1 LKANDLIKINDQ
13 YFTWNQIKE
22 YNLTNVELTQV
33 ELVQTNYNPQVYP
46 DRYFKYVYCDNTGVT
61 YNVKTNFTG
70 AQSVQ
75 ESLYYW
81 SILYDY
87 FIGVLGGSGVTGYTS
102 SFLNSTGSTVPYSIR
117 EVTSTA
123 YAAGGTDWTLD
134 PNKNQFIGQIIN
146 FPLDTWYNQNNDVWL
161 INDVGTEGTLNVFV
175 DCAAFTTKAT
185 AMGITIGSS
194 T

>member
-1 LKANDLIKINDQ
+1 
-13 YFTWNQIKE
+13 
-22 YNLTNVELTQV
+22 
-33 ELVQTNYNPQVYP
+33 
-46 DRYFKYVYCDNTGVT
+46 
-61 YNVKTNFTG
+61 VKTNFTG
-70 AQSVQ
+70 TQSIQ

-87 FIGVLGGSGVTGYTS
+87 FVGVLGGSGVTGYTS

-161 INDVGTEGTLNVFV
+161 INDVGTEGTLNVFTT
-175 DCAAFTTKAT
+175 CAAFTTKAT